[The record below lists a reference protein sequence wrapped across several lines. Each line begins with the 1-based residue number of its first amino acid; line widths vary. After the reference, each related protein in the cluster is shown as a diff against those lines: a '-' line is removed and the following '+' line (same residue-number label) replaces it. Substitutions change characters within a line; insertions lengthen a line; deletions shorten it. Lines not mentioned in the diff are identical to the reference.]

1 MLFPIILLA
10 IAILVLAN
18 PPPPPNLGR
27 WIATALAIVA
37 IIWILSHATVREFT
51 VTGIVLVLASIL
63 YLIRRQV
70 WRKA

>member
-37 IIWILSHATVREFT
+37 IIVAAVGHRGPW
-51 VTGIVLVLASIL
+51 
-63 YLIRRQV
+63 
-70 WRKA
+70 W